1 MPDAILKTSL
11 AGKIR
16 NLRHFKSEA
25 LLPLFEAVVNSIQAI
40 EEVGDVKQGVIT
52 VRIKRD
58 MRQGNLSLGEDDSSL
73 PNITGFEIEDNGI
86 GFNDN
91 NFDSF
96 ETSDSTYKLAKGG
109 KGVGRFLWL
118 KAFDRV
124 NIASTYQKPDNT
136 LASRNI
142 EFTIATGVREHP
154 STGISNQQANTTVY
168 LKGFHEEYRK
178 EPSAYKRVAKIAQRI
193 FEHCLTRFISGLAPT
208 IKIVDD
214 YENHAIN
221 LHELYLEIKDGIVT
235 EDFNIGKYPFR
246 MHHIR
251 LYGTHA
257 KTHQLVY
264 CADGRDVKCRPICSL
279 VGTSIQFDDE
289 GKKFFY
295 SAYITSPFLDANVDE
310 YRQEF
315 NIPEKNKLINNN
327 EISMEQIEQEAVKRT
342 CAHLAPV
349 IESIEKQKADK
360 VSKFVQDQAPMLRA
374 VVKYCPEVMR
384 EIEINT
390 SDEKMTQTLYTYKGK
405 AEFELRK
412 SSDNLLK
419 SQARSVDEIE
429 AKYKDLTGK
438 LEDFQKDQLA
448 GYVIFRKMIIDL
460 LDKKLVLN
468 KDGKYSN
475 EDIVHDIVFPRK
487 TDTDSISFENHNLWL
502 IDELLAFHTYAGSDK
517 PLREVTTSTSD
528 ERPDVVVFSEV
539 GHDRMARA
547 VSLLEFKKPQRR
559 NFDEDP
565 TKQIFRY
572 VRDIRKNNLEL
583 PNGRTVSVNERTRFY
598 CYIICD
604 ITSPIKEFAENGNYA
619 TLQGEYGYYTYNR
632 NHNSHVEIVAF
643 DKIVIDAK
651 QRHKAFFEKLGIG
664 CS

>member
-1 MPDAILKTSL
+1 MSDAMLKTSL

-25 LLPLFEAVVNSIQAI
+25 LLPLFEAVINSIQAI
-40 EEVGDVKQGVIT
+40 EEVGDLKQGLIT

-58 MRQGNLSLGEDDSSL
+58 MRQGNLSFNGDDSSL
-73 PNITGFEIEDNGI
+73 PNITGFDIEDNGI
-86 GFNDN
+86 GFNDK
-91 NFDSF
+91 NFESF

-124 NIASTYQKPDNT
+124 DISSAYLKSDNS
-136 LASRNI
+136 LASRKI
-142 EFTIATGVREHP
+142 EFTVANGVREFP
-154 STGISNQQANTTVY
+154 SVVSTNSQANTIVH
-168 LKGFHEEYRK
+168 LNGFHEEYRK
-178 EPSAYKRVAKIAQRI
+178 EPSAYKRASKIAQRI
-193 FEHCLTRFISGLAPT
+193 FEHCLTRFISGMAPT

-214 YENHAIN
+214 FEDHVIN
-221 LHELYLEIKDGIVT
+221 LHDLYNEIKDGIVT
-235 EDFNIGKYPFR
+235 EDFSISSYSFK

-251 LYGTHA
+251 LYGTHS

-264 CADGRDVKCRPICSL
+264 CADGRDVKSRPIGSL
-279 VGTSIQFDDE
+279 LGTSIQFDDE

-315 NIPEKNKLINNN
+315 NIPDKSNLINSN
-327 EISMEQIEQEAVKRT
+327 EISIEQIEQEAVKRT
-342 CAHLAPV
+342 RAHLAPV
-349 IESIEKQKADK
+349 IESVEQQKAEK
-360 VSKFVQDQAPMLRA
+360 VSRFVQNQAPMLRA
-374 VVKYCPEVMR
+374 VVKYCPEVMK
-384 EIEINT
+384 EIEVNT
-390 SDEKMTQTLYTYKGK
+390 SEEKMTQTLYAYKGK
-405 AEFELRK
+405 AEYELRK
-412 SSDNLLK
+412 SSNNLLK
-419 SQARSVDEIE
+419 SQAQSVDEIS
-429 AKYKDLTGK
+429 AKYNELTEK

-448 GYVIFRKMIIDL
+448 GYVVFRKMIIDL
-460 LDKKLVLN
+460 LDKKLCLN

-487 TDTDSISFENHNLWL
+487 ADTDSISFENHNLWL
-502 IDELLAFHTYAGSDK
+502 IDELLAFHTYAASDK
-517 PLREVTTSTSD
+517 PLREFTTSTSD

-539 GHDRMARA
+539 GDDRMARA
-547 VSLLEFKKPQRR
+547 VSLLEFKKPQRK

-583 PNGRTVSVNERTRFY
+583 PNGRPVMVNDSTRFY

-619 TLQGEYGYYTYNR
+619 ALQGEYGYYTYNR

-643 DKIVIDAK
+643 DKIVVDAK

-664 CS
+664 G